1 MGDDSPETVERRSEF
16 AQLLRDLAPELRDAV
31 CQVLRE
37 YEQLTEEQRAK
48 VLRLG
53 EALLQEARSE
63 AFGDVCE
70 AQLLRYGARS
80 SCGRTCI
87 RASSTRAVTTPS
99 PGCRLSSAAGRG
111 ARDRGPRM
119 ILSDLVATTI

>member
-31 CQVLRE
+31 RRFLRE
-37 YEQLTEEQRAK
+37 YEQLTEEQRVK

-63 AFGDVCE
+63 ALGDVCE
-70 AQLLRYGARS
+70 A
-80 SCGRTCI
+80 
-87 RASSTRAVTTPS
+87 
-99 PGCRLSSAAGRG
+99 
-111 ARDRGPRM
+111 
-119 ILSDLVATTI
+119 

>member
-16 AQLLRDLAPELRDAV
+16 AQLLRVLAPELRDAV
-31 CQVLRE
+31 CQFLRE

-63 AFGDVCE
+63 ALGDVCE
-70 AQLLRYGARS
+70 A
-80 SCGRTCI
+80 
-87 RASSTRAVTTPS
+87 
-99 PGCRLSSAAGRG
+99 
-111 ARDRGPRM
+111 
-119 ILSDLVATTI
+119 

>member
-31 CQVLRE
+31 CRFLRE
-37 YEQLTEEQRAK
+37 YEQLTEEQRTK

-63 AFGDVCE
+63 ALGDVCE
-70 AQLLRYGARS
+70 A
-80 SCGRTCI
+80 
-87 RASSTRAVTTPS
+87 
-99 PGCRLSSAAGRG
+99 
-111 ARDRGPRM
+111 
-119 ILSDLVATTI
+119 

>member
-16 AQLLRDLAPELRDAV
+16 AQLVRDLAPELRDAV
-31 CQVLRE
+31 CQFLRE

-63 AFGDVCE
+63 ALGDVCE
-70 AQLLRYGARS
+70 A
-80 SCGRTCI
+80 
-87 RASSTRAVTTPS
+87 
-99 PGCRLSSAAGRG
+99 
-111 ARDRGPRM
+111 
-119 ILSDLVATTI
+119 

>member
-31 CQVLRE
+31 RQFLRE
-37 YEQLTEEQRAK
+37 YEQLTEEQRVK

-63 AFGDVCE
+63 ALGDVCE
-70 AQLLRYGARS
+70 A
-80 SCGRTCI
+80 
-87 RASSTRAVTTPS
+87 
-99 PGCRLSSAAGRG
+99 
-111 ARDRGPRM
+111 
-119 ILSDLVATTI
+119 